1 MKLQQAQN
9 LAERIV
15 ETMLPYCERVAIGGS
30 IRRQKPEV
38 KDVEIIAIPKFGEP
52 LDLFGDQKRNLL
64 FDWARHIESEDRIH
78 WIKPGTD
85 EVIRWRVKEN
95 GKYWRG
101 WIVKAEIKLDL
112 FLTTADTWGL
122 TYLIR
127 TGSAEFNARVFGQ
140 DAQRSGHSF
149 RDGKLFD
156 QFNDEVKCSEEMDL
170 FNALGMAW
178 IEPQDRQ

>member
-1 MKLQQAQN
+1 MKLQQAQS

-30 IRRQKPEV
+30 IRRQKAEV
-38 KDVEIIAIPKFGEP
+38 KDIEIVAIPKFGEP
-52 LDLFGDQKRNLL
+52 VDLFGDQNRNLL
-64 FDWARHIESEDRIH
+64 FDWAHQIEREDRIH

-85 EVIRWRVKEN
+85 EVIRWRVKED

-101 WIVKAEIKLDL
+101 WVVKAEIKLDL
-112 FLTTADTWGL
+112 FLTTPDTWGL

-127 TGSAEFNARVFGQ
+127 TGSADFNARVFGQ
-140 DAQRSGHSF
+140 EARRTGHSF

-156 QFNDEVKCSEEMDL
+156 QFNQEVRCPEEIDI
-170 FNALGMAW
+170 FNALGMVW
-178 IEPQDRQ
+178 LEPQDRC